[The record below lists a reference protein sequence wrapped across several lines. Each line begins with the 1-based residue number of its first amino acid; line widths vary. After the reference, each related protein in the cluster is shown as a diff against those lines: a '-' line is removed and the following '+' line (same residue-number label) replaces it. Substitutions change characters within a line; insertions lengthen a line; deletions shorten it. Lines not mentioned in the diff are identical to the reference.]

1 MTERVFLSATSGST
15 CERYAR
21 VVAREGA
28 SGVAREGASG
38 VAREGASDVTVSLA
52 MRGGW
57 GFLSTRPQLTF
68 ALVCCVAC
76 SRSSFASWQ
85 WDTVSNQQSHDDF
98 PSIGDV
104 DYSVGEG
111 AFC

>member
-1 MTERVFLSATSGST
+1 MTERVFLDATSFGDT

-21 VVAREGA
+21 VV
-28 SGVAREGASG
+28 V
-38 VAREGASDVTVSLA
+38 REGASDVAIPLA
-52 MRGGW
+52 TSGGW

-68 ALVCCVAC
+68 ALVCCVAY

-98 PSIGDV
+98 PSIGDL

>member
-1 MTERVFLSATSGST
+1 MTERVFLSATSGNT
-15 CERYAR
+15 CDWYAR
-21 VVAREGA
+21 VVVREGA
-28 SGVAREGASG
+28 SD
-38 VAREGASDVTVSLA
+38 VAREGASDVAVSLA
-52 MRGGW
+52 TRGGW
-57 GFLSTRPQLTF
+57 GFLSSRVSSRLHVTF
-68 ALVCCVAC
+68 ALVCCVAY

-98 PSIGDV
+98 PSFSDL

>member
-21 VVAREGA
+21 VVVREGA
-28 SGVAREGASG
+28 SS
-38 VAREGASDVTVSLA
+38 VAREGASDVAISLA
-52 MRGGW
+52 MSGGW

-68 ALVCCVAC
+68 ALVCCVAY

-85 WDTVSNQQSHDDF
+85 WNTVSNQQSHDDF
-98 PSIGDV
+98 PSIGDL
-104 DYSVGEG
+104 DYGVGEG
-111 AFC
+111 ACC